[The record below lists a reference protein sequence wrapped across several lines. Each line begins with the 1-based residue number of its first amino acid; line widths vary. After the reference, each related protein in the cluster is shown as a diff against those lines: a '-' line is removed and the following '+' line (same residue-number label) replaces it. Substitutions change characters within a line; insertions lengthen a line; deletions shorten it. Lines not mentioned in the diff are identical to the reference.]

1 MHGVPT
7 KLVLALLSLWPFCLR
22 AQTVRVAAASDL
34 QFAMP
39 ELAARYEKE
48 SGAKVETSFG
58 SSGNFFAQIRNGAPF
73 ALFFSADRS
82 YAEKLIAAGQA
93 DPKSLAV
100 YALGRLVLWAPSDAK
115 LKLTE
120 RGLSALTDPSV
131 QKIAIANPEHAPY
144 GRAAVAA
151 LENAGLYEQLKL
163 KLVFGENISQA
174 AQFAQ
179 SGNAQIGMIA
189 LSLALSENMKN
200 GQRWLVPADLHAPLE
215 QVAVLINA
223 GANKAPAGR
232 FLEFVKSEAGRAIL
246 ARYGFTV
253 PAPPNSDL
261 GPGHE
266 P

>member
-1 MHGVPT
+1 MHRVPT

-58 SSGNFFAQIRNGAPF
+58 SSGNFFAQIQNGAPF

-82 YAEKLIAAGQA
+82 YAEKLVAAGQA
-93 DPKSLAV
+93 DPKSLSV
-100 YALGRLVLWAPSDAK
+100 YALGRLVLWAPRDAN

-120 RGLSALTDPSV
+120 RGLSALTDTSV
-131 QKIAIANPEHAPY
+131 KKIAIANPEHAPY

-151 LENAGLYEQLKL
+151 LQNAGLYEQLKL

-179 SGNAQIGMIA
+179 SGNAQVGVIA

-200 GQRWLVPADLHAPLE
+200 GERWLVPVDLHPPLE

-223 GANKAPAGR
+223 GANKARAAG
-232 FLEFVKSEAGRAIL
+232 FLEFVESETGRAIL
-246 ARYGFTV
+246 TRYGFTV
-253 PAPPNSDL
+253 PAPPASDV
-261 GPGHE
+261 GPSHE

>member
-1 MHGVPT
+1 MLRVPT
-7 KLVLALLSLWPFCLR
+7 QLVLALLSLWPFCLP

-48 SGAKVETSFG
+48 DGAKIELSFG
-58 SSGNFFAQIRNGAPF
+58 SSGNFFAQIQNGAPF

-93 DPKSLAV
+93 DPKSLYV
-100 YALGRLVLWAPSDAK
+100 YALGRLVLWAPSDAN

-120 RGLSALTDPSV
+120 KGLSALTDPRV
-131 QKIAIANPEHAPY
+131 QKIAIANPQHAPY

-151 LENAGLYEQLKL
+151 LKNAGLYERLKP

-179 SGNAQIGMIA
+179 SGNAQVGVIA
-189 LSLALSENMKN
+189 LSLALSETMKN
-200 GQRWLVPADLHAPLE
+200 GERWIVPADLHPPLE
-215 QVAVLINA
+215 QAAVLLS
-223 GANKAPAGR
+223 AGR
-232 FLEFVKSEAGRAIL
+232 NKSPAEGFLEFVKSESGRAVL
-246 ARYGFTV
+246 ARYGFTA
-253 PAPPNSDL
+253 PAPPSSDT
-261 GPGHE
+261 GRKP
-266 P
+266 

>member
-1 MHGVPT
+1 MHRVPT
-7 KLVLALLSLWPFCLR
+7 KLVLALLLLWPFCLR

-58 SSGNFFAQIRNGAPF
+58 SSGNFFAQIQNGAPF

-93 DPKSLAV
+93 DPQSLSV

-115 LKLTE
+115 LKLAE
-120 RGLSALTDPSV
+120 RGFSALIDPSV
-131 QKIAIANPEHAPY
+131 QRIAIANPEHAPY

-151 LENAGLYEQLKL
+151 LQNAGRYEQLKL

-189 LSLALSENMKN
+189 LSLALSESMKN
-200 GQRWLVPADLHAPLE
+200 GERWLVPADLHPPLE

-223 GANKAPAGR
+223 GANKAPAAR

-246 ARYGFTV
+246 VRYGFTV
-253 PAPPNSDL
+253 PAPPNSGL
-261 GPGHE
+261 GASHDP
-266 P
+266 